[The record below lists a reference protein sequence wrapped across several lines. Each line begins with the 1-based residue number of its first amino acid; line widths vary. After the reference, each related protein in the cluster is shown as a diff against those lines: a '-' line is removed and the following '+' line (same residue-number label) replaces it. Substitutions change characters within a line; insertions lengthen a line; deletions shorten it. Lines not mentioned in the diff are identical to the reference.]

1 MAGNY
6 QVVASQ
12 STVEV
17 IDNTNAQE
25 VLEIT
30 AQAQP
35 SGVVYSVRFPP
46 IIADPDSI
54 AGILGAWADWYNQL
68 AATPGVVAVQF
79 TQNINAANQLED
91 GMAVTVASSS
101 GKMRFTRYD
110 IPLTDTVAEWQQA
123 VAETRAQLDAIEAR

>member
-6 QVVASQ
+6 TVVASQ

-17 IDNTNAQE
+17 LDNTTAQD

-46 IIADPDSI
+46 VIADPDSI
-54 AGILGAWADWYNQL
+54 AGILGAWA
-68 AATPGVVAVQF
+68 PGVVAVQF
-79 TQNINAANQLED
+79 TQNINAANQLVD
-91 GMAVTVASSS
+91 GMAVTVSSSS
-101 GKMRFTRYD
+101 GRMQFTRYD
-110 IPLTDTVAEWQQA
+110 IPLTDTVEQWQQA
-123 VAETRAQLDAIEAR
+123 VAETRAQLDAIESR